1 MRFDVAIKLMIWT
14 LIDEFEMTRATW
26 GLYQSN
32 DTNAYRHEMEIV
44 HATWDIHQGRD
55 MKNYWHGI

>member
-1 MRFDVAIKLMIWT
+1 M
-14 LIDEFEMTRATW
+14 LIDEFEMTRTTW

-44 HATWDIHQGRD
+44 HAAWDIHQGRD
-55 MKNYWHGI
+55 MKNNWLGI